1 MTLRCFS
8 AMLPEVRP
16 DINFTIQIC
25 DPFSTLR
32 FTRGVGYTGWAAVCF
47 AVLSHVRSQPVC
59 VGEVMAGASFRYSHA
74 IFPGVVLLWSGQLAL
89 KSVFHIL
96 HCFFMVGAL
105 FFFCLPEVVV
115 TSLMIRRVIRILCSK
130 C

>member
-1 MTLRCFS
+1 MTRRCFS

-32 FTRGVGYTGWAAVCF
+32 FTRGGLQDGQLSALLCF
-47 AVLSHVRSQPVC
+47 PMSDHSLC
-59 VGEVMAGASFRYSHA
+59 VWEVMAGASFRYSHA
-74 IFPGVVLLWSGQLAL
+74 VFPGVVLLWSGQLAL

-96 HCFFMVGAL
+96 HCFFMAGAL
-105 FFFCLPEVVV
+105 FFFVYL
-115 TSLMIRRVIRILCSK
+115 RY
-130 C
+130 